1 MAFDWDAIGKFGID
15 DEKKKKKTGGFNW
28 DAIESSVFKEEEKP
42 KVEEPKVEKK
52 GFKFSD
58 LWEQPTREDLIS
70 QGKFAEADSPMVLSQ
85 QRADQS
91 MLDKAKAEKNEK
103 KLAKEEMN
111 RLEKQIKD
119 LTIKYGTSPT
129 KEQVAEIKSLSD
141 KFMTAQGKARAG
153 RVGFMEGMT
162 FGLSKPI
169 LQAGEKVTDMP
180 VSKAFAEAEKRPEY
194 GTGKVAGALVGQSA
208 LYSAISPI
216 LQGTRV
222 GKALLGGEG
231 ASLARKFAGAQAA
244 DFAADVII
252 QSPIEAIQAINEDKT
267 LDEFMK
273 DYATNRAFD
282 VLMNGIVGGVVTG
295 KQALDALKA
304 SNAEQALKQSGLSI
318 QEVEQAIT
326 SGNVAPIQQKLKE
339 IDYDKIAKANQE
351 KTKKEIEAFQ
361 AWQKQNTG
369 GAFGKPDADTIELYK
384 MYTGKDMNKIAED
397 FAKWGDA
404 DNVKKMLEEKER
416 FKEIV
421 GLKETQVES
430 PKEAPTELPKIK
442 QNGVQ
447 KTISEQVDTIAPK
460 EQIKTDSS
468 QFETQR
474 PVGVDAPEVGA
485 EKVSKLYDRLETSP
499 SIENPIRERI
509 LKEPGKYNPTTNEE
523 QLKLG
528 RQLIEEDFEGV
539 VNLIRSGN
547 KFTGDVESA
556 IVPEVVERLQK
567 EGRHEDAWQLLESAS
582 EKYRSAGRQV
592 QTASLF
598 RKTTPEG
605 MTNYLKKAVDKAN
618 ESLPASK
625 KIELTEQEVKN
636 IYDEMK
642 IVQEMDTPAMQNRL
656 KEAGL
661 SEKQIKNLSSDKI
674 KDFNIALTMST
685 VSNKMP
691 TSVAQKIS
699 TLQAMSHLLNAKT
712 MSRNVLGNLAFAS
725 AEKLS
730 NYIATP
736 IDRLISLKTGK
747 KTVFTPNWV
756 ESFKQSAKRTGEAA
770 AEVKLG
776 VEATG
781 KYDLFRGQT
790 FKKGTLSKLEK
801 ALAYGLKV
809 PDESFK
815 GFMEADALYQ
825 QVKGRLGDSV
835 DKMSYKEIVK
845 KATTKELDRA
855 AYEARF
861 ATFQDDSLI
870 AQTFQGIKDVANKIG
885 VGRTVRGGS
894 GLMTKEFGL
903 GDLIIKYTRVPGN
916 IIQRGL
922 EYSPLGAV
930 KALNLLYEGSKKG
943 LNQRELSLTL
953 GRALTGTGAI
963 ALGSWLYD
971 KGLLSSEEKG
981 ASRGM
986 TAIERAE
993 GLGNYKVNI
1002 TALKRML
1009 AGGDPTPKSG
1019 DEMYSYNWAQ
1029 PVSIPFAVGAAVAQ
1043 ERKKDQTPTD
1053 YAKNITARSM
1063 EEMVDI
1069 PTLMIINKMF
1079 YEGMKEDSN
1088 MLTVASVPVKEALPG
1103 FIPSPVR
1110 QLAQTLDPT
1119 AREAKTT
1126 EERIRSNIPIIRE
1139 GLEPKISPTGE
1150 EIKYDTRL
1158 SDLLNPSQRSVYKPK
1173 EITADLKALEKI
1185 TGSTDHVPAYLKP
1198 KTIVYRKQSYDLTP
1212 AEQTEYAKVRG
1223 EIINE
1228 YYIKALKD
1236 VDVNDLTQAQSETL
1250 VKRLADI
1257 KRKAND
1263 EARKQILRE
1272 KLK

>member
-1 MAFDWDAIGKFGID
+1 MLNWDLILKGQTAPKQKSAFDWDAMMP
-15 DEKKKKKTGGFNW
+15 KTEQPV
-28 DAIESSVFKEEEKP
+28 IEEPEEKS
-42 KVEEPKVEKK
+42 
-52 GFKFSD
+52 FKFSD
-58 LWEQPTREDLIS
+58 LWEKPTREDLIN

-85 QRADQS
+85 QRADQG
-91 MLDKAKAEKNEK
+91 MIDKARAVKDEK
-103 KLAKEEMN
+103 KQAKEEMDM
-111 RLEKQIKD
+111 LEKQIRD
-119 LTIKYGTSPT
+119 LTIKYGTNPT
-129 KEQVAEIKSLSD
+129 KEQVAEVKSLQD
-141 KFMTAQGKARAG
+141 QFMTAQGKARAG
-153 RVGFMEGMT
+153 RVGFLEGIT

-169 LQAGEKVTDMP
+169 LQSAEKVTDIP
-180 VSKAFAEAEKRPEY
+180 VSKTFAEAEKRPEY

-208 LYSAISPI
+208 LYSAITPI

-282 VLMNGIVGGVVTG
+282 VLINGIVGGVVTG
-295 KQALDALKA
+295 KQALDVLKA
-304 SNAEQALKQSGLSI
+304 SNAEEALKQSGLSI

-361 AWQKQNTG
+361 EWQKKNAG
-369 GAFGKPDADTIELYK
+369 GAFGKPDADTVELYK

-397 FAKWGDA
+397 FVKWGDA
-404 DNVKKMLEEKER
+404 ENVKKMLEEKER

-421 GLKETQVES
+421 GLKESVE
-430 PKEAPTELPKIK
+430 PTKEIMPEVPKIE

-447 KTISEQVDTIAPK
+447 KTISEQVDTITPK
-460 EQIKTDSS
+460 EQTKTDLS
-468 QFETQR
+468 QFEAQR

-528 RQLIEEDFEGV
+528 RQLMEEDFEGV
-539 VNLIRSGN
+539 VNLIRSGQ

-567 EGRHEDAWQLLESAS
+567 SGRHEDAWQLLESAS
-582 EKYRSAGRQV
+582 QKYRAAGRQV

-598 RKTTPEG
+598 RKSTPEG
-605 MTNYLKKAVDKAN
+605 MANYLQKAVAKAN
-618 ESLPASK
+618 ESMPEGK
-625 KIELTEQEVKN
+625 KIKLSEQEVKN

-642 IVQEMDTPAMQNRL
+642 VVQEMDMPAMQSRL

-661 SEKQIKNLSSDKI
+661 SEKQIKNLADDKI

-685 VSNKMP
+685 VTDKMP
-691 TSVAQKIS
+691 TSIAQKIS

-712 MSRNVLGNLAFAS
+712 MSRNILGNLAFS
-725 AEKLS
+725 GAEKIS

-736 IDRLISLKTGK
+736 IDRLISAKTGK
-747 KTVFTPNWV
+747 RTVFTPNWV
-756 ESFKQSAKRTGEAA
+756 ESFKQSAKKTGEAA

-781 KYDLFRGQT
+781 KYDLFKGQT
-790 FKKGTLSKLEK
+790 FKKGPLSKLEK

-815 GFMEADALYQ
+815 GFIEADSLYQ
-825 QVKGRLGDSV
+825 QVKGRLGDAV
-835 DKMSYKEIVK
+835 DKMSYEDIVK
-845 KATTKELDRA
+845 KATTKEFDRA
-855 AYEARF
+855 AYEAKF

-885 VGRTVRGGS
+885 IGKTVRGGS
-894 GLMTKEFGL
+894 GIMTKEFGL

-953 GRALTGTGAI
+953 GRTLTGTGAI

-981 ASRGM
+981 AAKGM

-1009 AGGDPTPKSG
+1009 AGGDPTPKAG

-1103 FIPSPVR
+1103 FVPSPIR
-1110 QLAQTLDPT
+1110 QYAQISDPV

-1126 EERIRSNIPIIRE
+1126 GERIRSNIPGLKE
-1139 GLEPKISPTGE
+1139 GLEPRISPTGE

-1158 SDLLNPSQRSVYKPK
+1158 SDLFNPSQRSVYKPK

-1185 TGSTDHVPAYLKP
+1185 TGNTDHVPAYLKP
-1198 KTIVYRKQSYDLTP
+1198 KTIVYRKESYDLTP
-1212 AEQTEYAKVRG
+1212 SEQTEYAKVRG

-1228 YYIKALKD
+1228 YYIKTLKD
-1236 VDVNDLTQAQSETL
+1236 VDVENLNQSQSEAL
-1250 VKRLADI
+1250 VKRLSDI
-1257 KRKAND
+1257 KKKANE
-1263 EARKQILRE
+1263 EARKQILRG
-1272 KLK
+1272 KIK